1 MLPLN
6 SEVHHL
12 KQNIHSGLCHQN
24 ITSVFLCRCDL
35 VVGLKLGLVGT
46 SFCAAEIPAALASAE
61 DLGAKS
67 PLEIVPC

>member
-1 MLPLN
+1 M
-6 SEVHHL
+6 S
-12 KQNIHSGLCHQN
+12 C
-24 ITSVFLCRCDL
+24 CDL